1 MLELERLSD
10 IYGSSLDRLHLNSTL
25 QDLALESFSLDI
37 EVPGSILV
45 GHFNQS
51 PLLPGVILLKN
62 GRFCGMIS
70 RRKCLEI
77 MSRPYGIELF
87 YNRPIQ
93 CLYDFV
99 KTDYLSYPGNTDIF
113 TAARQ
118 CLQRS
123 PANLYEP
130 LIVVLRE
137 GSHHLL
143 DVHKL
148 LIAQSQLYE
157 IASNLLEQRRQELD
171 RANAEVQE
179 LNERLKAENL
189 RLSSEV
195 HIAHQL
201 QQMLLPT
208 DQELAQIQDL
218 EIAAYMEPAAE
229 VGGDYYDILP
239 HANGVKIGIGDV
251 TGHGLESGVFT
262 IMVQTAI
269 RTLLTSQETDPVRF
283 LSILNQTIY
292 DNVERMNSDRNLT
305 LSLIDYHQGR
315 LQLSGQHEDAIL
327 LRQDGSLERIDTLD
341 LGFPIGLDEDIS
353 GFIHPIERELHPGE
367 TLILYTDGITEAE
380 APNGDF
386 YGIERLCHIA
396 RQHAHQSA
404 QGIQQAIIKHLKDYI
419 NGHKIYDDI
428 TLLVLK
434 RKLRGKPSYP
444 AQSRT

>member
-10 IYGSSLDRLHLNSTL
+10 IYGSSLDNLNLNSKL
-25 QDLALESFSLDI
+25 KDLALESFSLDI
-37 EVPGSILV
+37 GVPGSFLV
-45 GHFNQS
+45 KKFNQN
-51 PLLPGVILLKN
+51 PLLTGAILLKN
-62 GRFCGMIS
+62 QRFFGMIS

-77 MSRPYGIELF
+77 MSRPYGVELF

-99 KTDYLSYPGNTDIF
+99 KNDHLSYPGDSDIF

-118 CLQRS
+118 CLRRS

-130 LIVVLRE
+130 LIVILRD

-157 IASNLLEQRRQELD
+157 IASQLLEQRREELD

-195 HIAHQL
+195 NIAHQL

-208 DQELAQIQDL
+208 DQELEQIEDL
-218 EIAAYMEPAAE
+218 DIAAYMEPAAE

-239 HANGVKIGIGDV
+239 HANGVTIGIGDV

-269 RTLLTSQETDPVRF
+269 RTLLSAQETDPVRF

-315 LQLSGQHEDAIL
+315 LQLSGQHEEAIL

-341 LGFPIGLDEDIS
+341 LGFPIGLDSDIDA
-353 GFIHPIERELHPGE
+353 FIHPIQRDLQPGE

-386 YGIERLCHIA
+386 YGIERLCAIA
-396 RQHAHQSA
+396 RQYAHCNA
-404 QGIQQAIIKHLKDYI
+404 QKIQDAIIEHLKDYI

-434 RKLRGKPSYP
+434 RKLQGKPSHP